1 MAAINTQTV
10 LYNES
15 FYDSTFEHPC
25 ESETT
30 LPEYLPDVA
39 SIVRVDARP
48 VLLDTAVC
56 RLFSA
61 ASPFMQPYPKTSL
74 DRICAFTPM
83 SAWTRCAAGRFRAES
98 CRCDAR

>member
-48 VLLDTAVC
+48 VLLRH
-56 RLFSA
+56 RL
-61 ASPFMQPYPKTSL
+61 PQ
-74 DRICAFTPM
+74 R
-83 SAWTRCAAGRFRAES
+83 AGG
-98 CRCDAR
+98 D